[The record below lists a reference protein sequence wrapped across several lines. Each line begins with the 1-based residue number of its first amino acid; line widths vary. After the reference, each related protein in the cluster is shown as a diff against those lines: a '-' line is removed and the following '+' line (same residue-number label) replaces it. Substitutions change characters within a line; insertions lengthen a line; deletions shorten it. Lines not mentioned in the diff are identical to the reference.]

1 MAAADVY
8 LSHGGIGSLRELV
21 DGARRTTNIVQR
33 NMLIAL
39 GYNAIG
45 VTLAMMGVIDP
56 LFAAVLMPLSSVT
69 VVLGAW
75 QGRTFSRTR
84 TT

>member
-1 MAAADVY
+1 MAAADVH
-8 LSHGGIGSLRELV
+8 LARGGIGALGELL
-21 DGARRTTNIVQR
+21 DGARRTTGIVRR

-45 VTLAMMGVIDP
+45 VSLAMMGVIDP
-56 LFAAVLMPLSSVT
+56 LFAAVLMPVSSLT

-75 QGRTFSRTR
+75 QGRTFPREAA
-84 TT
+84 